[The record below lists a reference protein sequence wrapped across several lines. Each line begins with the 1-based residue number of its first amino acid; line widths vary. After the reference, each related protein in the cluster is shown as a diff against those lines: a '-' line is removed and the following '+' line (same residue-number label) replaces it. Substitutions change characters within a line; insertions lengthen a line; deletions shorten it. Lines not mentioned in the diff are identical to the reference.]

1 MGPLGWQETLV
12 IFVLV
17 LLLFGPKK
25 LPEVGKNIAKAIN
38 EFRRHSN
45 DLKDTWQRE
54 MANLERETQDIK
66 KEAESLT
73 AVTSDYT
80 SDTSTYNYD
89 SSYDYGAYGY
99 PDSNDPSTTSTTDSS
114 TVSDPATQGADSTG
128 MAATSVMRSRYPR
141 TDVAAASRQSLFF
154 SRLFRPA
161 ITKLAARRLT
171 SHSHGAGS
179 VSSKSLM
186 SKIKRRSG
194 VANPPKLSR
203 WQSPQACTRTPVTG
217 VCARSPAMMAAAPR

>member
-45 DLKDTWQRE
+45 DLKDTWHRE

-73 AVTSDYT
+73 QVTSDYT
-80 SDTSTYNYD
+80 SDSSSYNYD

-99 PDSNDPSTTSTTDSS
+99 PDSNDSSTTSTTDSS

-128 MAATSVMRSRYPR
+128 MAATQLAEASIQP
-141 TDVAAASRQSLFF
+141 VAAEGAVPTGTVPESVGTPQSGASAD
-154 SRLFRPA
+154 PTA
-161 ITKLAARRLT
+161 
-171 SHSHGAGS
+171 
-179 VSSKSLM
+179 
-186 SKIKRRSG
+186 
-194 VANPPKLSR
+194 
-203 WQSPQACTRTPVTG
+203 TR
-217 VCARSPAMMAAAPR
+217 